1 MDIRMPHNILIVDDS
16 ATTRA
21 MIKRTIQLAQVP
33 IANLFE
39 AGNGYEAIDVLENV
53 RVDLVLADLNM
64 PEMNGIEMTQQI
76 RSRPEMHDIPV
87 VVVSADPNAKHHE
100 ALRAAG
106 IQGYVRKPFTPE
118 SVRDV
123 IHTVLGGVHACA

>member
-1 MDIRMPHNILIVDDS
+1 MAYNILIVDDS

-21 MIKRTIQLAQVP
+21 MIRRTIQLAQVP
-33 IANLFE
+33 VANLFE
-39 AGNGYEAIDVLENV
+39 AADGQQALEVLENV

-64 PEMNGIEMTQQI
+64 PLMDGIEMTQ
-76 RSRPEMHDIPV
+76 RMRGCEETRDTPV
-87 VVVSADPNAKHHE
+87 VVVSADPNARHHE
-100 ALRAAG
+100 ALKTAG

-123 IHTVLGGVHACA
+123 INTVLGGVHA